1 VGTTMKSFNEYLTE
15 SKKTYE
21 FRIKIAGDLDE
32 GFKTKLKGAMERFSV
47 VKMDNGKRLPIAE
60 RHLDFPELENTNV
73 TVFNIEINYPTTT
86 QVLENYVSQ
95 VCGCE
100 LSRIRVRTANQDAEH
115 AEMKIKEK
123 NSLDDTLLATEELG
137 GESAQDKVGQ
147 KHISSFLKDLAADAK
162 SRAHPDAPKEKP
174 NEMPESGASISPI
187 GSKTLK
193 GKK

>member
-1 VGTTMKSFNEYLTE
+1 MKSFNEYLTE

-21 FRIKIAGDLDE
+21 FKIKIAGDVDGE
-32 GFKTKLKGAMERFSV
+32 FKTKLKDAMERFSV

-73 TVFNIEINYPTTT
+73 TVFNVEVNYPTTT

-100 LSRIRVRTANQDAEH
+100 QNRVRVRTANQDAEQ
-115 AEMKIKEK
+115 AELNFNKEQGEA
-123 NSLDDTLLATEELG
+123 LLTTEELG
-137 GESAQDKVGQ
+137 GESAQDKVGE
-147 KHISSFLKDLAADAK
+147 KHISSFLKGLAADSK
-162 SRAHPDAPKEKP
+162 SRQDSQVHREKAS
-174 NEMPESGASISPI
+174 EMPESGASISPI

>member
-1 VGTTMKSFNEYLTE
+1 MGTTMKSFNEYLTE

-21 FRIKIAGDLDE
+21 FKIKIAGDLDE

-73 TVFNIEINYPTTT
+73 TVFNVEVNYPTTT

-100 LSRIRVRTANQDAEH
+100 LARIRVRTANQDAEH
-115 AEMKIKEK
+115 VQMKIKEK

-147 KHISSFLKDLAADAK
+147 KHISTFLKDLAAESK
-162 SRAHPDAPKEKP
+162 SRSHPDTPKEKP
-174 NEMPESGASISPI
+174 SEMPEPGASISPI
-187 GSKTLK
+187 GSKALK